1 MLLNSCWAEYLLLD
15 QQKQPFNFLL
25 EVKGC
30 FYLNWYAG
38 VHENTLQY
46 YLKIVL
52 A

>member
-1 MLLNSCWAEYLLLD
+1 MLFNSYWVEYLLLD

-38 VHENTLQY
+38 GA
-46 YLKIVL
+46 KIPCSIISKS
-52 A
+52 